1 MRAPSLLPGCP
12 DAGRGERGFSLL
24 ELVVVL
30 LLAGLLMSVVIPSV
44 SGTLESSRLRSS
56 AAEVRA
62 TFNLART
69 LAASGGRERVVTFHL
84 DRGAY
89 DAGGEERLVPEGVAI
104 ASARAGTETVEQGDL
119 RVRFFPDGSAEEA
132 EVVLTSRGGG
142 RLRVTVDPLT
152 GIAEAGT

>member
-1 MRAPSLLPGCP
+1 MPAP
-12 DAGRGERGFSLL
+12 GRGERGYTLL

-30 LLAGLLMSVVIPSV
+30 VLAGLLMSVVIPSV
-44 SGTLESSRLRSS
+44 SGTLESSRLRSG

-89 DAGGEERLVPEGVAI
+89 DVGGEERLVPDGVSI
-104 ASARAGTETVEQGDL
+104 AAARAGTEAVEQGEL

>member
-1 MRAPSLLPGCP
+1 MGGRRRPPPPPGEARA
-12 DAGRGERGFSLL
+12 GFTLL
-24 ELVVVL
+24 ELVIVL
-30 LLAGLLMSVVIPSV
+30 LLAGMLLSVVIPSV
-44 SGTLESSRLRSS
+44 SGTLESGRLRSG

-69 LAASGGRERVVTFHL
+69 LAASGGRERVVTLHL

-89 DAGGEERLVPEGVAI
+89 GVDGEERLVPEGVEI
-104 ASARAGTETVEQGDL
+104 ASARAGAETVERGDL

-132 EVVLTSRGGG
+132 EVVLTSRAGG